1 MLHGITINSTD
12 LLSTYGLILCADLK
26 IGQPKLKANRV
37 NIPGGDGSLNMSY
50 SPQWMAVF
58 EDRVITG
65 TLFKAVN
72 EADRDDL
79 VATLRN
85 LWHGQEVNLTLP
97 NDTTHYWHGVI
108 EFGDVSGYNKGNI
121 PFTMTAQPYRLK
133 SAETTVSKAITTSG
147 TITLTNERMPVVPSV
162 TASAAVTLAWGD
174 YSVSIDAGTHTIPQ
188 LVLGAGS
195 TTITVT
201 GSATVSFTY
210 REGSL

>member
-1 MLHGITINSTD
+1 MLYGITINSTD
-12 LLSTYGLILCADLK
+12 TLSTYGLMLCADLK

-50 SPQWMAVF
+50 SPQGMAVF
-58 EDRVITG
+58 EDRTISG
-65 TLFKAVN
+65 TLFKAVG

-79 VATLRN
+79 VVTLRN
-85 LWHGQEVNLTLP
+85 AWHGQEVNLTLP

-108 EFGDVSGYNKGNI
+108 EFGEVSGYNKGNI
-121 PFTMTAQPYRLK
+121 PFTMTAAPYRLK
-133 SAETTVSKAITTSG
+133 STETTVSKAISTSG
-147 TITLTNERMPVVPSV
+147 TVTLTNERMPVCPTV
-162 TASAAVTLAWGD
+162 TTTAAVTLAWGD
-174 YSVSIDAGTHTIPQ
+174 YSVSINAGTHTIPQ

-201 GSATVSFTY
+201 GSATVTFVY